1 MPSKVGGWIR
11 LIRARLLSFGMVL
24 VLDAAAADACAK
36 TLADL
41 GELVYCIGVIAD
53 KGNGAAVVIN

>member
-1 MPSKVGGWIR
+1 MCRTFNNGI
-11 LIRARLLSFGMVL
+11 GMVL

-41 GELVYCIGVIAD
+41 GEQVYRIGVIAD
-53 KGNGAAVVIN
+53 KGDGQAVVIS